1 MRLLITLIACLSLV
15 LTTRAQRVGVEYQ
28 MVSALPAGQTTII
41 LAAGT
46 GTNFTT
52 STAPLVKLA
61 SSSGQGSR
69 SLLVSGATV
78 QAVGANVEACWS
90 PSDGVFAQTNMLTLF
105 LTVFPSV
112 NLTNNIVFASNAP
125 NTFAYAPYG
134 YLRSLTNRGAQT
146 IYITNLYQG
155 VYAR

>member
-1 MRLLITLIACLSLV
+1 M
-15 LTTRAQRVGVEYQ
+15 EYSQ
-28 MVSALPAGQTTII
+28 VSAFPSGQGVIV

-52 STAPLVKLA
+52 ATVPLVPLVT
-61 SSSGQGSR
+61 SSGQGTP

-78 QAVGANVEACWS
+78 TAAGANVEACWS
-90 PSDGVFAQTNMLTLF
+90 PSDGVYTQTNMATLF
-105 LTVFPSV
+105 LTVFPLV
-112 NLTNNIVFASNAP
+112 NNTNNIVFASNAP
-125 NTFAYAPYG
+125 NTFAYAPFG

-146 IYITNLYQG
+146 IYITNLFQG

>member
-15 LTTRAQRVGVEYQ
+15 LNTRAERVGVEYE

-61 SSSGQGSR
+61 SSSGQGSP

-105 LTVFPSV
+105 LTVFG
-112 NLTNNIVFASNAP
+112 TNAP
-125 NTFAYAPYG
+125 SAFAYAPYG